1 MFSWPCGE
9 EMIFLNF
16 SGSST
21 QIEGGQNTASTEVMN
36 NTIVNGLKK
45 RIERAKGKW
54 AEELPNVLWTY

>member
-1 MFSWPCGE
+1 
-9 EMIFLNF
+9 MIFLNF

-21 QIEGGQNTASTEVMN
+21 QIKGGQNTASTEVMN